1 VPSLTDRLDRLAARI
16 PPAPPLPD
24 LDWSRLTPSES
35 AELVAIN
42 EEARYVDDVAAFP
55 PEVQA
60 RIDYLLATLAGII
73 PPKGRD

>member
-42 EEARYVDDVAAFP
+42 EEARYVDDVAAF
-55 PEVQA
+55 
-60 RIDYLLATLAGII
+60 T
-73 PPKGRD
+73 